1 MESTMKIHLN
11 NDDSWS
17 TEVINDINSR
27 IVTFLTENFILE
39 EDEVR
44 NIAQA
49 WTEHLTVERN

>member
-1 MESTMKIHLN
+1 MKIHLN